1 MKSQKDT
8 EQNKFSIA
16 NITKSDLIVKKTTQK
31 QLQLEGYSLF
41 CLQPTNYLRVLCAR
55 IIEWKHYDNI
65 IILAILVSTISLSID
80 SPLND
85 PNSDLSLTTW
95 FIDIAMTI
103 VFTIEALTKI
113 VVLGFLFNGKQSYLR
128 DYWSIIDFLTVVTSL
143 ASFFGPRESTGLSF
157 FKVFRVI
164 RFLRPLRIIQKN
176 PGLKIAVQSLIN
188 AMPGIFNLLIICG
201 SFLIIFAILGVNV
214 FKGVFYSC
222 DMSNIPESLQGQVT
236 NYWECLDYGGEWV
249 NSDNNFDDLGQ
260 GLKTQIAIMCTE
272 GWIQIF

>member
-1 MKSQKDT
+1 M
-8 EQNKFSIA
+8 
-16 NITKSDLIVKKTTQK
+16 
-31 QLQLEGYSLF
+31 
-41 CLQPTNYLRVLCAR
+41 RVLCAR

-85 PNSDLSLTTW
+85 PNSDISLTTW

-113 VVLGFLFNGKQSYLR
+113 VVLGFVFNGKQSYLR

-164 RFLRPLRIIQKN
+164 RFLRPLRII
-176 PGLKIAVQSLIN
+176 
-188 AMPGIFNLLIICG
+188 
-201 SFLIIFAILGVNV
+201 
-214 FKGVFYSC
+214 
-222 DMSNIPESLQGQVT
+222 
-236 NYWECLDYGGEWV
+236 
-249 NSDNNFDDLGQ
+249 
-260 GLKTQIAIMCTE
+260 
-272 GWIQIF
+272 